1 MMKVKQLPGQA
12 RRDFLKGVVA
22 AGGSAVLMT
31 SITQTAQAEHGDAD
45 TLDSSADSRG
55 YQETPHVR
63 AYYASARS

>member
-1 MMKVKQLPGQA
+1 MKAKQLPRET

-22 AGGSAVLMT
+22 AGGSAVLMS
-31 SITQTAQAEHGDAD
+31 SITQTAHAEHGDAG
-45 TLDSSADSRG
+45 TPDSSADSRG

>member
-1 MMKVKQLPGQA
+1 MTAKQFPGEA

-31 SITQTAQAEHGDAD
+31 PITQTAHAARGDAG
-45 TLDSSADSRG
+45 TPDSTVDSRG

>member
-1 MMKVKQLPGQA
+1 MKAKLLPGEA

-22 AGGSAVLMT
+22 AGGSAVLLT
-31 SITQTAQAEHGDAD
+31 SITQTAQAEHGDAG
-45 TLDSSADSRG
+45 TPDSSVDSRG

>member
-1 MMKVKQLPGQA
+1 MKAKQLPGEA
-12 RRDFLKGVVA
+12 RRDFLKRVVA

-31 SITQTAQAEHGDAD
+31 SIARNTQAEHGDTSTPEA
-45 TLDSSADSRG
+45 SVDSRG

>member
-1 MMKVKQLPGQA
+1 MKAKQLPGEA
-12 RRDFLKGVVA
+12 RRDFLKRVVA

-31 SITQTAQAEHGDAD
+31 SIARTAQAEHRD
-45 TLDSSADSRG
+45 TGTPEASVDSRG

>member
-1 MMKVKQLPGQA
+1 MKAKQLPGEA

-22 AGGSAVLMT
+22 AGGSAVLLT
-31 SITQTAQAEHGDAD
+31 SITQVAQAEHWDAG
-45 TLDSSADSRG
+45 TPDSSVDSRG